1 MLLVNGDQP
10 PRNESTEIRQLHSEL
25 VMMKDKLVTLI
36 NRLEAVTRSLT
47 ATSATV
53 ATDNDTFPSNS
64 E

>member
-1 MLLVNGDQP
+1 
-10 PRNESTEIRQLHSEL
+10 
-25 VMMKDKLVTLI
+25 MMKDKLVTLI